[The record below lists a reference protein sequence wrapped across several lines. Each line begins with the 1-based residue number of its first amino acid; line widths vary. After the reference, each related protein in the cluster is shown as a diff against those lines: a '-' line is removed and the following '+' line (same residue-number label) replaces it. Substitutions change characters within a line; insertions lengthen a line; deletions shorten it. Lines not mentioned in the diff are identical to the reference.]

1 MFKKKVEDMLRTFLK
16 TNVDEHLMH
25 YIVVNAH
32 EVLYMSQKQLCT
44 KAGVTNEQLMTFL
57 RAFGVDKFVAF
68 KFILRKCL
76 YYEVTANG
84 VEKRTPASLANEV
97 LLKEMQNLS
106 EFVFTLDH
114 EKLLQLAKDITE
126 APEVNII
133 CTGSPEPLGYH
144 LLKMLRFH
152 NIKAN
157 YYNTLEK
164 DGQRLLDMLDPASLI
179 INFSRRRYSMRLLML
194 MKLLHQYGFRIVNI
208 SDSADAPSIP
218 LSNYYFVLPT
228 DSFDFND
235 SLSAGFMLN
244 HLLSLFIG
252 QMNEDA
258 LFTRMHRRD
267 IETQEA
273 NMFW

>member
-1 MFKKKVEDMLRTFLK
+1 MFKKKVEEMLRTYLK
-16 TNVDEHLMH
+16 TNVDEPLMH
-25 YIVVNAH
+25 YVIVNAH

-57 RAFGVDKFVAF
+57 RAFEVDKFVAF

-84 VEKRTPASLANEV
+84 VEKRTPASIANEV

-106 EFVFTLDH
+106 EFAFMLDH
-114 EKLLQLAKDITE
+114 EKLIQLAKDITE

-133 CTGSPEPLGYH
+133 CKGSPEPLGYH
-144 LLKMLRFH
+144 LYTILRFH
-152 NIKAN
+152 NLKVN
-157 YYNTLEK
+157 YYDTLEK
-164 DGQRLLDMLDPASLI
+164 DGQRLIDTLDPSSLI

-194 MKLLHQYGFRIVNI
+194 MKQLHQQGFRIVNI

-218 LSNYYFVLPT
+218 LSNYYFVLPS

-235 SLSAGFMLN
+235 SLSAGVMLN
-244 HLLSLFIG
+244 LILSLFIG

-258 LFTRMHRRD
+258 LFSKMHRRD
-267 IETQEA
+267 IEAQEA